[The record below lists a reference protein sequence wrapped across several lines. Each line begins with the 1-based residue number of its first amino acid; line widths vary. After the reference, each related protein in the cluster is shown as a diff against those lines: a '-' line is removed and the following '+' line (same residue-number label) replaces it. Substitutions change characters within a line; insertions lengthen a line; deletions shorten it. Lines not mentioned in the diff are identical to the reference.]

1 MYTFDDIDIKTDS
14 FTRKLCLKM
23 SVKGQNL

>member
-1 MYTFDDIDIKTDS
+1 MYIFDDTDIKTDS
-14 FTRKLCLKM
+14 FASKLCLKM